1 MNSILEYSHPYPP
14 AKSTFR
20 SRSHSASSSSSSS
33 SSEAADAAA
42 EEQLCP
48 TSDNV
53 LEELSERQEV
63 APHAES
69 EHPVVKSSANGDGS
83 QEEEEEPSTLSKVQ
97 GLLKSR
103 HSSKSSVASSSEDE
117 EAEDKRVNHPVPED
131 FVQVVPDTTH
141 GKETAKS

>member
-1 MNSILEYSHPYPP
+1 M
-14 AKSTFR
+14 
-20 SRSHSASSSSSSS
+20 
-33 SSEAADAAA
+33 
-42 EEQLCP
+42 
-48 TSDNV
+48 

-69 EHPVVKSSANGDGS
+69 EPPLVKSSANGDGLK
-83 QEEEEEPSTLSKVQ
+83 EEEEEPSTLSKVQ

-141 GKETAKS
+141 GKETARLDGLHFSYLAMPVMRNLAE

>member
-20 SRSHSASSSSSSS
+20 SRSHSAS

-63 APHAES
+63 APHPES
-69 EHPVVKSSANGDGS
+69 EPPVVKSSANGDEL
-83 QEEEEEPSTLSKVQ
+83 QDEEEEEPSTLSKVQ

>member
-1 MNSILEYSHPYPP
+1 M
-14 AKSTFR
+14 
-20 SRSHSASSSSSSS
+20 
-33 SSEAADAAA
+33 
-42 EEQLCP
+42 
-48 TSDNV
+48 V
-53 LEELSERQEV
+53 EELSERQEV
-63 APHAES
+63 AAHAES
-69 EHPVVKSSANGDGS
+69 EPPLVKSSANGDG
-83 QEEEEEPSTLSKVQ
+83 EEEEEPSTLSKVQ